1 MCGNTY
7 SLWFAKAKLNFGS
20 SLASFSKFF
29 SPAVPCQLKFIQAL
43 LFFVHHFSFQA
54 ILKKIHG
61 CHRGDVSLNI
71 PINPIA
77 ISLKTGTHSACR
89 STVELSLR
97 DYVLIV
103 NPKSASVWC
112 LCFSKNRNRL
122 NWDIKRDISFVT
134 CIYFFQDCLKTWAL
148 RPLYRRY
155 SQRWW

>member
-7 SLWFAKAKLNFGS
+7 SLWFPKAKLNFDS
-20 SLASFSKFF
+20 SLASFSKFC
-29 SPAVPCQLKFIQAL
+29 SPAVPCHHNFHTGAL
-43 LFFVHHFSFQA
+43 ILRSSLHFSSNLEKNKCTSQRRCLFGYPNSA
-54 ILKKIHG
+54 DCAFFKNTF
-61 CHRGDVSLNI
+61 SL
-71 PINPIA
+71 PI
-77 ISLKTGTHSACR
+77 
-89 STVELSLR
+89 VELSLR

-103 NPKSASVWC
+103 NPNSASVWC